1 MSIPIITI
9 RWKKLVLKNT
19 DSFFIYLI
27 PTILLTDKTRDY
39 QSICEQI
46 KKLDNK
52 IRFAGVI
59 NERGKLIEGG
69 MRDGIQAL
77 SSAKDDEM
85 LFMELVLRVKMRQ
98 EFDTQLGPVK
108 FAMALRDKVLE
119 MSFLIDNYVLFVVSE
134 SDVDYGVI
142 PRKIL
147 EIISK

>member
-1 MSIPIITI
+1 MA
-9 RWKKLVLKNT
+9 
-19 DSFFIYLI
+19 
-27 PTILLTDKTRDY
+27 DKTRDY
-39 QSICEQI
+39 RKICDQI
-46 KKLDNK
+46 KELDK

-69 MRDGIQAL
+69 MKSGLATF

-98 EFDTQLGPVK
+98 EFDSQLGRVK

-119 MSFLIDNYVLFVVSE
+119 MSFLIDKHVLFVVSD
-134 SDVDYGVI
+134 SDVDYGTV

-147 EIISK
+147 EIIG